1 MCLSSSKQ
9 AAPVAD
15 RAAVEEENR
24 RAAQA
29 RLDSEAAERQQAK
42 KVADAKREDIDEAL
56 DTASAAEGKSGSGK
70 GRRSLFSS
78 SSGGA
83 GYLSRFG

>member
-1 MCLSSSKQ
+1 MCLGGGGGGGGS
-9 AAPVAD
+9 PVVTEAQNK
-15 RAAVEEENR
+15 A
-24 RAAQA
+24 AAQA
-29 RLDSEAAERQQAK
+29 RLDSEAAARQQAK

-56 DTASAAEGKSGSGK
+56 DTASSAESRGKSGK

-78 SSGGA
+78 SSGGS